1 MKIFRLLLLSSAAF
15 VVVALIVT
23 QSVKAQAAD
32 ESAAARAYVK
42 EFYAWYLPPVGKR
55 KDNEPNLY
63 TAVANKRFCFS
74 PALSKALKEDEQ
86 AAAKNPGEIVG
97 IDFDPFLNAQD
108 VSDSYQPAKVVKK
121 GDVYRVDVFAVN
133 GGKKNARPEVI
144 AEVKKINGRWTFTNF
159 LYGKSSDPR
168 DEDLL
173 SCLKALK
180 ADRDKYDQENKNKKH

>member
-15 VVVALIVT
+15 VVVALLLV
-23 QSVKAQAAD
+23 QSVNAQAAD

-42 EFYAWYLPPVGKR
+42 EFYTWYLPPVGKR
-55 KDNEPNLY
+55 KDTTPDSVSAL
-63 TAVANKRFCFS
+63 ANKHFAFS
-74 PALSKALKEDEQ
+74 PVLRKALQLDED